1 VRAWLMER
9 FDVKRGLMKQ
19 IMADGGLA
27 VLAKKYF
34 ENVEA
39 DGKTSFSGSHDI
51 MVSISAHFSDTGAL
65 VIDVKN
71 VPPNFDDPEA
81 MKIAQDSRK
90 KWTLFLDEATGYNS
104 KQRGD
109 KAKEWAK
116 KASKAKS
123 SVTQAKTFMK
133 LSKNVSE
140 EVQAQAYALIDEIE
154 AALEE
159 GENTKAAGRG
169 EKLGKLFQ

>member
-1 VRAWLMER
+1 MER

-19 IMADGGLA
+19 INADGGLA
-27 VLAKKYF
+27 ALAAKYF

-39 DGKTSFSGSHDI
+39 NDDGSFTGSHDI
-51 MVSISAHFSDTGAL
+51 MTSIEGRFSETGAL

-90 KWTLFLDEATGYNS
+90 RWTQFLDEATGYNS

-109 KAKEWAK
+109 KAKEFSNK
-116 KASKAKS
+116 ID
-123 SVTQAKTFMK
+123 
-133 LSKNVSE
+133 
-140 EVQAQAYALIDEIE
+140 AYIDEQLNKTSKVSSIN
-154 AALEE
+154 LKILPS
-159 GENTKAAGRG
+159 TFLDVYRKR
-169 EKLGKLFQ
+169 LL

>member
-1 VRAWLMER
+1 VCARLMER

-19 IMADGGLA
+19 IIADGGLA

-34 ENVEA
+34 ENVKA
-39 DGKTSFSGSHDI
+39 DGETSFSGSHDI
-51 MVSISAHFSDTGAL
+51 MVSISAHFSETGAL
-65 VIDVKN
+65 AIDVKN
-71 VPPNFDDPEA
+71 VPPDFDNPEA
-81 MKIAQDSRK
+81 MKIAQDSRR
-90 KWTLFLDEATGYNS
+90 KWTQFLDEATGYNS

-123 SVTQAKTFMK
+123 AVNGAKNFMK

-140 EVQAQAYALIDEIE
+140 EVQSQAHALIDEIE
-154 AALEE
+154 AALEQ
-159 GENTKAAGRG
+159 GENTRAAGRG